1 MRETAVTVGR
11 RPATRI
17 VTERQTGPLSLHAG
31 CAARRGVGVLL
42 LGRPGIGK
50 SDLLLRLIDRGF
62 DLVADDR
69 VLVEAGQARP
79 PPALAGLIE
88 IRGLG
93 LLRMAHMA
101 PVRIGLAVLLD
112 EPATRLP
119 RPERHPVGVPL
130 LRMAPF
136 AASAPC
142 RIEIALD
149 CLAGSRSL
157 VAGALG
163 DERLPPHP

>member
-1 MRETAVTVGR
+1 MTARQPGR
-11 RPATRI
+11 
-17 VTERQTGPLSLHAG
+17 LSLHAG
-31 CAARRGVGVLL
+31 CAAWRDVGVLL
-42 LGRPGIGK
+42 LGRSGIGK

-69 VLVEAGQARP
+69 VLIEAGQAMP

-101 PVRIGLAVLLD
+101 PVRLGLAILLD

-119 RPERHPVGVPL
+119 RPERHPLGVPL

-149 CLAGSRSL
+149 CLAGARSL
-157 VAGALG
+157 VAGALD
-163 DERLPPHP
+163 DERSQSDP

>member
-1 MRETAVTVGR
+1 MTAQPRGF
-11 RPATRI
+11 
-17 VTERQTGPLSLHAG
+17 LSLHAA
-31 CAARRGVGVLL
+31 CAARRGVGILL

-69 VLVEAGQARP
+69 VLVEAGRAMP

-93 LLRMAHMA
+93 LLRMAHVA
-101 PVRIGLAVLLD
+101 PVRLGLAVLLD

-119 RPERHPVGVPL
+119 CPERHALGVPL
-130 LRMAPF
+130 LRMVPF

-157 VAGALG
+157 VAGAFD
-163 DERLPPHP
+163 DERLHPDP

>member
-1 MRETAVTVGR
+1 MTEQQPG
-11 RPATRI
+11 PA
-17 VTERQTGPLSLHAG
+17 SLHAG
-31 CAARRGVGVLL
+31 CAARRDVGVLL

-79 PPALAGLIE
+79 PPSLAGLLE
-88 IRGLG
+88 VRGLG
-93 LLRMAHMA
+93 LLRMAHVA
-101 PVRIGLAVLLD
+101 PVRLGLVVLLD
-112 EPATRLP
+112 EPPVRLP
-119 RPERHPVGVPL
+119 PPERHPLGMPL

-136 AASAPC
+136 ATSTPW

-149 CLAGSRSL
+149 CLEGSRSL
-157 VAGALG
+157 AAGALG
-163 DERLPPHP
+163 DGRLHPDP